1 MILITG
7 GTGTA
12 GREISKALEHMG
24 ARHRSLVR
32 DRTKAAAS
40 ASSNVDLVQGDL
52 SRPETLAAA
61 LDGVEK
67 ALLLTAA
74 SPEAVQQERN
84 FIAAA
89 KRAGV
94 RYVVKFS
101 SYGAGLHAPH
111 FFGRQHGE
119 GERRLE
125 DSGLP
130 FTMLR
135 PNGFFQNFLGN
146 AGSIQAR
153 SAFHAPAGA
162 MKFSAV
168 DVRDFG
174 AVAGL
179 AVLWAGMAMA
189 RDPEAPLRIP
199 LEPLGSQAITPEFLL
214 AGDSELT
221 VDFVDNDHLLVT
233 FGVRRLMK
241 READSLPKDDDQT
254 IAALLVE
261 LPAGKVLARTEWR
274 MHDRLQYLWNLG
286 HGRFLLRVR
295 DRLTVIAPLA
305 AADKNDAFRESP
317 LLRVE
322 RHVVAI
328 LVSSDSDLLTVY
340 TVKQPAGAG

>member
-32 DRTKAAAS
+32 DLARAAAS
-40 ASSNVDLVQGDL
+40 ASSNVDLVEGDL

-153 SAFHAPAGA
+153 SAFHAPAGE

-168 DVRDFG
+168 DVRDIA
-174 AVAGL
+174 AVA
-179 AVLWAGMAMA
+179 AHVLTEDGHQWQRYSITG
-189 RDPEAPLRIP
+189 PEALSHAEIAERFSQVLGRTIRYVDVPEDAAREWMLAAGIP
-199 LEPLGSQAITPEFLL
+199 PW
-214 AGDSELT
+214 T
-221 VDFVDNDHLLVT
+221 VDKLLDLYRYYRSGAAAEVT
-233 FGVRRLMK
+233 WEIERVGRK
-241 READSLPKDDDQT
+241 AP
-254 IAALLVE
+254 IAF
-261 LPAGKVLARTEWR
+261 
-274 MHDRLQYLWNLG
+274 QQ
-286 HGRFLLRVR
+286 FVR
-295 DRLTVIAPLA
+295 DHA
-305 AADKNDAFRESP
+305 AAFAAP
-317 LLRVE
+317 
-322 RHVVAI
+322 
-328 LVSSDSDLLTVY
+328 
-340 TVKQPAGAG
+340 